1 MLKGLVI
8 RTSATQPASVD
19 LLSHYRVFFSETGS
33 VVDTNEN
40 LSTRTASV
48 FI

>member
-8 RTSATQPASVD
+8 RTCANQPASVD
-19 LLSHYRVFFSETGS
+19 LLSHYHVLFSETGS

-40 LSTRTASV
+40 LSTRIASV